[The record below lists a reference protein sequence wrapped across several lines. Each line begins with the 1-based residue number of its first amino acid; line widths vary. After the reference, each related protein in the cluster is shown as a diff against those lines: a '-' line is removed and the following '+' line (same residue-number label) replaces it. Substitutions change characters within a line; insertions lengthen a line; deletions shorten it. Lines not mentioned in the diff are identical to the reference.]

1 MAAFQIKYLSTLSSD
16 LVVQKLNAFM
26 GQEQEMQKFDKTA
39 QWQFN
44 PSTLTGELKG
54 KQFSA
59 KVKVLPEPNES
70 TLVLLDIN
78 LALLLTPLKGKI
90 AEILTAKLNKHLS

>member
-1 MAAFQIKYLSTLSSD
+1 MAAFQIKYVSKLNSE

-39 QWQFN
+39 QWRFDH
-44 PSTLTGELKG
+44 STLSGELKG

-59 KVKVLPEPNES
+59 KVKVLPDQEG
-70 TLVLLDIN
+70 TAVLLDVN